1 MPKKHATKK
10 TAKKAGAGKKNMV
23 VIMSGDRPIHEVAG
37 DLKNAGFEIDQM
49 LPAIGQVTGRAA
61 TSAKKKLKGIH
72 GVADVT
78 DTHEDF
84 NIGPPDAPVS

>member
-10 TAKKAGAGKKNMV
+10 TAGPKKKSMV

-72 GVADVT
+72 GVAEVT
-78 DTHEDF
+78 DTHDDF
-84 NIGPPDAPVS
+84 NIGPPGAPVS